1 MPALRKVGNA
11 KDLDDWIKKYSYDE
25 DDLHECKGA
34 TLSYLK
40 TEIARLRPLL
50 SKEEAPVPTK
60 KDEALSCVCALRR
73 EAQET
78 NRETVPD
85 EPDRGNIEVQASE
98 DEAAAAMGHPLM
110 Q

>member
-1 MPALRKVGNA
+1 MTCSLRA
-11 KDLDDWIKKYSYDE
+11 KPVCIKQYSYDE

-40 TEIARLRPLL
+40 TEIARLRSLL

-85 EPDRGNIEVQASE
+85 EPDRGIIEVQAHE